1 MLNTVIPVAKRSKKT
16 PEIDKELLSQYQL
29 LDDDFQE
36 IINHIGLYQDH
47 IDMFLN
53 GMVDESE
60 NSASDDSDIEDL
72 PF

>member
-53 GMVDESE
+53 GMVDESG
-60 NSASDDSDIEDL
+60 NSASDDADIEDL

>member
-1 MLNTVIPVAKRSKKT
+1 MTKKAKMKNKKT
-16 PEIDKELLSQYQL
+16 PEADDELINAFLF

-36 IINHIGLYQDH
+36 IISHIGLYQDH

-60 NSASDDSDIEDL
+60 NSASDDADIEDL

>member
-1 MLNTVIPVAKRSKKT
+1 MAKRSKKT

-36 IINHIGLYQDH
+36 IISHIGLYQDH

-53 GMVDESE
+53 GMVDESG
-60 NSASDDSDIEDL
+60 NSASDDADIEDL